1 MLSTVEANV
10 KDQYLISIRLIERL
24 HRRFLDVIK
33 AELDRLG
40 IEDINNVQTLILF
53 NINEEQL
60 TVGELTVRGYYLGS
74 NVSYN
79 VKKLV
84 ENDYLIQERSSH
96 DRRMTRVRLSDKG
109 LELTARISELYQRN
123 SRGARGRYVGDEQL
137 RQTNQTLMSLERY
150 WSSQISSG
158 RRSGWSSP
166 RNARSVPTSVGR
178 GRLVQLLELSLQRF
192 HPVAQLAHLG
202 VQARGLSLPQLPRP
216 GLARCLRCPSAAS
229 PRPLNGRNMLAAR

>member
-1 MLSTVEANV
+1 MKE
-10 KDQYLISIRLIERL
+10 QYLISIRLIERL

-96 DRRMTRVRLSDKG
+96 DRRMTRVRLSPKG
-109 LELTARISELYQRN
+109 LDLTARISELYQRN
-123 SRGARGRYVGDEQL
+123 SDELAGKHVSEDQL
-137 RQTNQTLMSLERY
+137 RQTNHTLTSLERY
-150 WSSQISSG
+150 WSSQINYG
-158 RRSGWSSP
+158 PAFGMIEP
-166 RNARSVPTSVGR
+166 
-178 GRLVQLLELSLQRF
+178 EE
-192 HPVAQLAHLG
+192 
-202 VQARGLSLPQLPRP
+202 
-216 GLARCLRCPSAAS
+216 
-229 PRPLNGRNMLAAR
+229 

>member
-1 MLSTVEANV
+1 MKE
-10 KDQYLISIRLIERL
+10 QYLVSIRLIERL

-96 DRRMTRVRLSDKG
+96 DRRMTRVRLSQKG
-109 LELTARISELYQRN
+109 LDLTARIGELYRRN
-123 SRGARGRYVGDEQL
+123 SDELAGKFVSEEQL
-137 RQTNQTLMSLERY
+137 RQTNQVLMSLERY
-150 WSSQISSG
+150 WSSQISYG
-158 RRSGWSSP
+158 
-166 RNARSVPTSVGR
+166 PT
-178 GRLVQLLELSLQRF
+178 F
-192 HPVAQLAHLG
+192 G
-202 VQARGLSLPQLPRP
+202 VIEPE
-216 GLARCLRCPSAAS
+216 
-229 PRPLNGRNMLAAR
+229 